1 MMIEY
6 LLGLL
11 ILIFPSVLAWG
22 FIEVLDCQRVLTVL
36 EKLPLA
42 YLFGLG
48 IVAWEMLVLQ
58 LLGKPFSPLWLL
70 TPLLGASILFS
81 AVYMRRKRHLKAKP
95 QSQSPWLKEHWSK
108 VDIFLLTGIGL
119 ELGFAFTRAL
129 LLPMED
135 FDAVT
140 NWGLKAKAIY
150 LANGIPL
157 GFLTNREYAT
167 VHADYPLLLPLAESY
182 VYFLLGHVND
192 FAVKW
197 IFPLSLTACVTA
209 FYASLRRMTLNRTAG
224 LAFAF
229 VLVSI
234 PHLVFSATNAYADIL
249 IATYFGAGFFYLFL
263 WIRQRNDLF
272 LGLSA
277 LLTGMAGLT
286 KSEGM
291 VLCLVNLV
299 VLMWAVN
306 RERSVDRPHGW
317 RQVLIYIGVFSTVL
331 MPWLVFRL
339 SMKAQNDYI
348 HELSV
353 ERVVQWETVM
363 RMKTILYHYQAQFF
377 NLKSWNLLWLAA
389 LGLFLFRFKKILQ
402 SDQKFIF
409 LATAMTLSFY
419 TSVYFITFN
428 DVAWHLKTSFSR
440 LLVHFV
446 PLVVLGF
453 ASAYLD
459 SAQKD

>member
-11 ILIFPSVLAWG
+11 ILIFPSAVAWG
-22 FIEVLDCQRVLTVL
+22 FIEIIDRQRVLTVL

-42 YLFGLG
+42 FMFGLG
-48 IVAWEMLVLQ
+48 VVAWGMLVLQ
-58 LLGKPFSPLWLL
+58 LLETPFSPLWLL
-70 TPLLGASILFS
+70 ALLLVGSLPSILN
-81 AVYMRRKRHLKAKP
+81 YGRRKGYTQITVQTRSLPPAKR
-95 QSQSPWLKEHWSK
+95 WSK
-108 VDIFLLTGIGL
+108 VDVLLLTGIGL

-150 LANGIPL
+150 LAKGIPL
-157 GFLTNREYAT
+157 SFLTNRENAT
-167 VHADYPLLLPLAESY
+167 IHADYPLLLPLVESY

-197 IFPLSLTACVTA
+197 IFPLSLTACITA
-209 FYASLRRMTLNRTAG
+209 FYASLRRMALDRTHC

-229 VLVSI
+229 ALVSI
-234 PHLVFSATNAYADIL
+234 PHFVFNATNAYADIL
-249 IATYFGAGFFYLFL
+249 IATYFGMGFFCLFL
-263 WIRQRNDLF
+263 WIRQQNDLF

-291 VLCLVNLV
+291 ILCLVNLV
-299 VLMWAVN
+299 VLVWATY
-306 RERSVDRPHGW
+306 RERSLDRPHGW
-317 RQVLIYIGVFSTVL
+317 RRVLIYSGVLATVL

-348 HELSV
+348 HELRV
-353 ERVVQWETVM
+353 ERVVQWDTVM
-363 RMKTILYHYQAQFF
+363 RMKTILYHYQGQFF
-377 NLKSWNLLWLAA
+377 NLKNWNLLWLAA
-389 LGLFLFRFKKILQ
+389 LGLFLFRFKRTLQ
-402 SDQKFIF
+402 SDQRYIF
-409 LATAMTLSFY
+409 LATVMTFTIY
-419 TSVYFITFN
+419 TSIYFITFN
-428 DVAWHLKTSFSR
+428 DVAWHLKTSASR

-446 PLVVLGF
+446 PLVVFGF
-453 ASAYLD
+453 ACAYLD
-459 SAQKD
+459 SADKE